1 MKARIV
7 RVGNSRGIRLPK
19 PLLEQAGLGEE
30 VEIYAEPGRIVIE
43 SAARPRMGWAD
54 AARQMAGAGDDG
66 LLDEPT
72 PTQFDSEEWSW

>member
-30 VEIYAEPGRIVIE
+30 VEIYAELGRIVIE

-72 PTQFDSEEWSW
+72 PTRFDSEEWSW

>member
-19 PLLEQAGLGEE
+19 PLLEQAGLHEE
-30 VEIYAEPGRIVIE
+30 VEIYAERGRIVIE

-54 AARQMAGAGDDG
+54 AARQMAEAGEDG

-72 PTQFDSEEWSW
+72 PTRFDSEEWSW

>member
-19 PLLEQAGLGEE
+19 PLLEQAGLRED
-30 VEIYAEPGRIVIE
+30 VEIYAERGRIVIE

-54 AARQMAGAGDDG
+54 AARHMAAAGDDS